1 MPIPLTTWITG
12 GVAALAIAA
21 AGVQTVRLAGEK
33 QDFADA
39 RAEWNAGKLKQTE
52 QLAAANAENRRF
64 EQRRQSMVMEATNA
78 RTKREETL
86 RRDAA
91 GVRTELAGLR
101 NDLTRSA
108 ANLPGASC
116 DAVRKRVSAAENVFE
131 QCAGRYSGLAETAGR
146 HASDS
151 LMYQQAWPR

>member
-1 MPIPLTTWITG
+1 MSPLARYAIACLIA
-12 GVAALAIAA
+12 AALAGIGAWRVQEWRWKSNTQAREIA
-21 AGVQTVRLAGEK
+21 T
-33 QDFADA
+33 
-39 RAEWNAGKLKQTE
+39 LKE
-52 QLAAANAENRRF
+52 QSEANAENRRL
-64 EQRRQSMVMEATNA
+64 EQRRQSMVMEANNA

-101 NDLTRSA
+101 DDLAQSA
-108 ANLPGASC
+108 ANLPGATC
-116 DAVRKRVSAAENVFE
+116 DAVRKRVTAAENVFE

-151 LMYQQAWPR
+151 LMYQEAWPR